1 MSLEDYIEDDYIED
15 EEIEELVDEVEE
27 VHYKYVVPVKFH
39 NTNKS
44 YSFGTDSPIYETGDL
59 VVVET
64 IQGIELGECQAP
76 ALSTDVYQPRTP
88 LRPILRKASMQDR
101 QDFEDNFEHAKRA
114 KEVCQEEIK
123 ALGLGMNLLS
133 ASYLLDRSKVLFI
146 YTAEQRVDFR
156 ELLKRLGSR
165 LHCRIE
171 LRQIG
176 DRDQAK
182 IVGGIGLCGM
192 ECCCSRFKNHFDNIS
207 INMAKTQQLALN
219 IEKLSGMCGKLMCCL
234 KYENEAYE
242 ELIQGLPK
250 IGAHIEYDGELYRVS
265 SINVI
270 SGEAHIENSETFQ
283 TITVDDLREKAEI
296 RKGVSIKKHSE
307 GPRKSVNRIVKPEIK
322 PEEGIDYTRFEQPK
336 EEKVVQQNNRERQS
350 FKQRPHNNQ
359 RRDKR
364 QPQQQAQPSGNVTVR
379 SFKAKKK
386 EG

>member
-1 MSLEDYIEDDYIED
+1 MKQFS
-15 EEIEELVDEVEE
+15 
-27 VHYKYVVPVKFH
+27 
-39 NTNKS
+39 T
-44 YSFGTDSPIYETGDL
+44 
-59 VVVET
+59 
-64 IQGIELGECQAP
+64 
-76 ALSTDVYQPRTP
+76 LSTDIYPSRLP
-88 LRPILRKASMQDR
+88 LRPILRKATSQDQ
-101 QDFEDNFEHAKRA
+101 QDFEENKEYAKRA
-114 KEVCQEEIK
+114 KEVCQEEIDS
-123 ALGLGMNLLS
+123 LGLGMNLLS

-156 ELLKRLGSR
+156 ELLKRLGTR

-242 ELIQGLPK
+242 ELTEGLPK
-250 IGAHIEYDGELYRVS
+250 IGAHVEYEGELYRVS
-265 SINVI
+265 GINVI
-270 SGEAHIENSETFQ
+270 SGEAHIENSETYQ
-283 TITVDDLREKAEI
+283 TITVDDLREKAEV
-296 RKGVSIKKHSE
+296 RKGVAIKKNTE
-307 GPRKSVNRIVKPEIK
+307 GSRKPVTRIIKTETK
-322 PEEGIDYTRFEQPK
+322 PEELATTKQETPRV
-336 EEKVVQQNNRERQS
+336 EEKKVEERRPQNNNKKRQNNNRRD
-350 FKQRPHNNQ
+350 FKQNEKPTQ
-359 RRDKR
+359 S
-364 QPQQQAQPSGNVTVR
+364 SGNVTVR

>member
-1 MSLEDYIEDDYIED
+1 MSEEQIQEVND
-15 EEIEELVDEVEE
+15 EEEVVEE
-27 VHYKYVVPVKFH
+27 YHYKYVVPVRFQ

-44 YSFGTDSPIYETGDL
+44 YSFGTDEPVYDTGDF

-64 IQGIELGECQAP
+64 VQGIELGECQAP
-76 ALSTDVYQPRTP
+76 ALSTDIYPSRLP
-88 LRPILRKASMQDR
+88 LRPILRKATTQDQ
-101 QDFEDNFEHAKRA
+101 QDFEENKEYAKRA
-114 KEVCQEEIK
+114 KEVCQEEIDS
-123 ALGLGMNLLS
+123 LGLGMNLLS

-156 ELLKRLGSR
+156 ELLKRLGTR

-242 ELIQGLPK
+242 ELTEGLPK
-250 IGAHIEYDGELYRVS
+250 IGAHVEYEGELYRVS
-265 SINVI
+265 GINVI
-270 SGEAHIENSETFQ
+270 SGEAHIENSETYQ
-283 TITVDDLREKAEI
+283 TITVDDLREKAEV
-296 RKGVSIKKHSE
+296 RKGVSIKKNTE
-307 GPRKSVNRIVKPEIK
+307 GTRKTVTRIIKTETK
-322 PEEGIDYTRFEQPK
+322 PEELATIKQETPRV
-336 EEKVVQQNNRERQS
+336 EEKKVEERRPQNNNKKRPNNNRRD
-350 FKQRPHNNQ
+350 FKQNEKPTQ
-359 RRDKR
+359 S
-364 QPQQQAQPSGNVTVR
+364 SGNVTVR

>member
-1 MSLEDYIEDDYIED
+1 MSEEQIQEVND
-15 EEIEELVDEVEE
+15 EEEVVEE
-27 VHYKYVVPVKFH
+27 YHYKYVVPVRFQ

-44 YSFGTDSPIYETGDL
+44 YSFGTDEPVYDTGDF

-64 IQGIELGECQAP
+64 VQGIELGECQAP
-76 ALSTDVYQPRTP
+76 ALSTDIYPSRLP
-88 LRPILRKASMQDR
+88 LRPILRKATTQDK
-101 QDFEDNFEHAKRA
+101 QDFEENKEYAKRA
-114 KEVCQEEIK
+114 KEVCQEEIDS
-123 ALGLGMNLLS
+123 LGLGMNLLS

-156 ELLKRLGSR
+156 ELLKRLGTR

-242 ELIQGLPK
+242 ELTEGLPK
-250 IGAHIEYDGELYRVS
+250 IGAHVEYEGELYRVS
-265 SINVI
+265 GINVI
-270 SGEAHIENSETFQ
+270 SGEAHIENSETYQ
-283 TITVDDLREKAEI
+283 TITVDDLREKAEV
-296 RKGVSIKKHSE
+296 RKGVSIKKNTE
-307 GPRKSVNRIVKPEIK
+307 GSRKPVTRIIKTETK
-322 PEEGIDYTRFEQPK
+322 PEELATTKQETPRV
-336 EEKVVQQNNRERQS
+336 EEKKVEERRPQNNNKKRPNNNRRD
-350 FKQRPHNNQ
+350 FKQNEKPTQ
-359 RRDKR
+359 S
-364 QPQQQAQPSGNVTVR
+364 SGNVTVR